1 MKKIICILMIAAM
14 CMAFVLP
21 TAATETEEGTVAL
34 EESFAATE
42 GIDEAVTEP
51 ETAEQIEGSEELTA
65 PVSESVDDT
74 EAASAPE
81 TEFDTN
87 VNTETNSMAEAESE
101 TEDIAAIIG
110 GADNRLEAIVGLA
123 GAMGI
128 TLEEAEAILD
138 KMVALGDEHL
148 GETDIWVA
156 IKASILNNPE
166 TWTIVVLIVLMLIA
180 LAIFLIRGQIKNTSA
195 QATTKANIIDIKKNE
210 AEIAGKVNEANTKLA
225 ELERE
230 HGDIKLEMDEI
241 YEVAK
246 AMLQIVEESKAEAD
260 KIYELAV
267 LMLSNVDMLKAN
279 SEASLNTNKEQA
291 LQTVQLLNIAMG
303 RQLPKVSESTRKVWY
318 DDAVAKIKEK
328 AGISGEAKAEQIT
341 PAEQ

>member
-14 CMAFVLP
+14 CIAFILP
-21 TAATETEEGTVAL
+21 TAATDIEEGTVAL
-34 EESFAATE
+34 EESYEATE
-42 GIDEAVTEP
+42 SVDEAVTEP
-51 ETAEQIEGSEELTA
+51 ETAEIATDESTEVSTDTA
-65 PVSESVDDT
+65 TDT
-74 EAASAPE
+74 S
-81 TEFDTN
+81 T
-87 VNTETNSMAEAESE
+87 E

-110 GADNRLEAIVGLA
+110 DADNRLEAIVGLA

-148 GETDIWVA
+148 GETDIWVD

-166 TWTIVVLIVLMLIA
+166 TWTIVVLVVLMLIA

-195 QATTKANIIDIKKNE
+195 QAATKANIIDIKKNE
-210 AEIAGKVNEANTKLA
+210 AEMHTKMHAATAKLDKIGH
-225 ELERE
+225 E
-230 HGDIKLEMDEI
+230 HEGIKLQMDEI
-241 YEVAK
+241 YKMAED
-246 AMLQIVEESKAEAD
+246 MLKIAEEARATEE
-260 KIYELAV
+260 KICEMAA
-267 LMLSNVDMLKAN
+267 LMLSAVDLLKAN
-279 SEASLNTNKEQA
+279 SETSLNVNREQA

-303 RQLPKVSESTRKVWY
+303 RQMPRVSETTRKVWY
-318 DDAVAKIKEK
+318 EDAVANIKEK

>member
-1 MKKIICILMIAAM
+1 MKKIICILIIAAM
-14 CMAFVLP
+14 CMAFILP
-21 TAATETEEGTVAL
+21 TAATEIEEGTVVP
-34 EESFAATE
+34 EESLAATE
-42 GIDEAVTEP
+42 SAGEAATAV
-51 ETAEQIEGSEELTA
+51 ET
-65 PVSESVDDT
+65 VDAAT
-74 EAASAPE
+74 EAADE
-81 TEFDTN
+81 TE
-87 VNTETNSMAEAESE
+87 VETETATDMSTESE
-101 TEDIAAIIG
+101 TKDIAAIIG
-110 GADNRLEAIVGLA
+110 NAYSRLDAIVGIA

-148 GETDIWVA
+148 GDTDIWVE
-156 IKASILNNPE
+156 IKASILENPE

-210 AEIAGKVNEANTKLA
+210 AEITGKVNAANTKLA
-225 ELERE
+225 EIERE

-246 AMLQIVEESKAEAD
+246 AMFKIVEESKAEAD
-260 KIYELAV
+260 KICEMAA
-267 LMLSNVDMLKAN
+267 LMLSAVDLLKAN
-279 SEASLNTNKEQA
+279 SEASLNVNREQA

-303 RQLPKVSESTRKVWY
+303 RQMPRVSETTRKVWY
-318 DDAVAKIKEK
+318 EDSVAKIKEK
-328 AGISGEAKAEQIT
+328 AGISEEVKAEQIT